1 MSDTPPEPQ
10 PSATIVVV
18 RDGAV
23 GLEVLLLERATR
35 DPKKS
40 GASVFPGGRV
50 DPADLGGGALDDSAY
65 RRAAVREAH
74 EEAGLILE
82 PEHLVTL
89 SRWIT
94 PELAPKRFDT
104 WFYLA
109 GVAADTPVTVDGG
122 EIGHHRWLA
131 PAAALTAHDDRVI
144 QLAPPT
150 FVTVHWLDGI
160 ATTRE
165 AHDVLGP
172 AAVPEFRPRICPRPE
187 GPCMLYPGDA
197 GYDAHDPDAPGPRHR
212 LWASPGA
219 WRYERDPA

>member
-1 MSDTPPEPQ
+1 MSENEPK

-18 RDGAV
+18 RDAAA
-23 GLEVLLLERATR
+23 GLEVLLLERAAREPGKT
-35 DPKKS
+35 

-50 DPADLGGGALDDSAY
+50 EAADLGGRALDDGAY

-74 EEAGLILE
+74 EEAGLELE
-82 PEHLVTL
+82 PDRLVTL

-94 PELAPKRFDT
+94 PDLAPKRFDT

-109 GVAADTPVTVDGG
+109 DVERDTPVTVDGE

-131 PAAALTAHDDRVI
+131 PADALAAHEERVI
-144 QLAPPT
+144 RLAPPT
-150 FVTVHWLDGI
+150 FVTVHWLGGLES
-160 ATTRE
+160 TRH
-165 AHDVLGP
+165 AHEVLGP
-172 AAVPEFRPRICPRPE
+172 APVPEFRPHICPRPE

-197 GYDAHDPDAPGPRHR
+197 GYEAHDPDAPGPRHR
-212 LWASPGA
+212 LWALPNG